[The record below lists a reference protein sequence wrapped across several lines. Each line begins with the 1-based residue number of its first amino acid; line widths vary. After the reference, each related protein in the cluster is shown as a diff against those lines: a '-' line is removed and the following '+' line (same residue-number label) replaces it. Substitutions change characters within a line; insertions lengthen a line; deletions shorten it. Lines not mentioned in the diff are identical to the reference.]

1 MDLELYK
8 YSVGQRAFT
17 WSRKKI
23 PLKLKVRTMTS
34 LTLPYFLAFQNPDS
48 WLNHRIVTDQ
58 NTCPK
63 QM

>member
-48 WLNHRIVTDQ
+48 
-58 NTCPK
+58 
-63 QM
+63 